1 MARTRKGETGTDA
14 AAPDEDSAIETLL
27 GDTAGEAAMP
37 PEPEIEAMSRE
48 EPESAA
54 APAPEESRKPVEPTH
69 RPEAVRRRSGF
80 LPTVLGGA
88 IAAGLGFGAATYVL
102 PRFWMPQVPADEIAT
117 VRDGLVQQATR
128 LDTLSKAM
136 DAAAADTTGA
146 DLASAQAAFAEQ
158 TDTALADLR
167 NGLSALDTRIA
178 ETGARLDDLDGRLS
192 ALEKRPAEGGA
203 ASATALDAFGR
214 EMEAFRADM
223 AAQKAALAEA
233 QAKVQAEAASAAET
247 MKAAVAEADRLRTEA
262 EETARAATA
271 RAALGRIQA
280 ALTAGGALD
289 PALVDLTGAGV
300 EVPPALAEQG
310 QGVPTL
316 EALRAAFPP
325 AARDALAASLRE
337 TASGSLW
344 DRTRAFLRT
353 QSGARSLAPREGAD
367 PDAVLSRTEG
377 ALAAGDLEAAIT
389 EIGALPKDGQ
399 ARMTEWVALAN
410 RRIAATSAAAALAAE
425 LK

>member
-14 AAPDEDSAIETLL
+14 VTPDEDSAIERPS
-27 GDTAGEAAMP
+27 GDAVDLAETP
-37 PEPEIEAMSRE
+37 PEPKPETVLRE

-54 APAPEESRKPVEPTH
+54 APAPEEARKPVEVAH
-69 RPEAVRRRSGF
+69 RPGAARRRGGF

-102 PRFWMPQVPADEIAT
+102 PRFWTPQVPADEIAA
-117 VRDGLVQQATR
+117 VRGDLVQQGAR
-128 LDTLSKAM
+128 LDVLSKAV
-136 DAAAADTTGA
+136 DAAAADTTDAG
-146 DLASAQAAFAEQ
+146 LASAQAAFAERA
-158 TDTALADLR
+158 DTALADIR

-178 ETGARLDDLDGRLS
+178 DAGARLDALDQRLA

-214 EMEAFRADM
+214 EMEAFRAEM
-223 AAQKAALAEA
+223 AAQKVALAEA

-247 MKAAVAEADRLRTEA
+247 MKAAVAEADRLRSAA
-262 EETARAATA
+262 EETARAATG

-289 PALVDLTGAGV
+289 PALADLRGAGV

-344 DRTRAFLRT
+344 DRTLAFLRT

-367 PDAVLSRTEG
+367 PDAILSRAEA

-389 EIGALPKDGQ
+389 EIGALPKGGQ

-410 RRIAATSAAAALAAE
+410 RRIAATSAAAMLAAE

>member
-1 MARTRKGETGTDA
+1 MARTRKGETGTDVA
-14 AAPDEDSAIETLL
+14 TPDEDSVIETHV
-27 GDTAGEAAMP
+27 DDATDVAAVP
-37 PEPEIEAMSRE
+37 PEPVPETAPWQ
-48 EPESAA
+48 EPETAA
-54 APAPEESRKPVEPTH
+54 APAPEEPRKPVEAPH
-69 RPEAVRRRSGF
+69 RPGAARRRGGF

-102 PRFWMPQVPADEIAT
+102 PRFWTPQVPTDEIAT
-117 VRDGLVQQATR
+117 VRDGLVQQGAR
-128 LDTLSKAM
+128 LDTLSKAV

-158 TDTALADLR
+158 TGAALADLR
-167 NGLSALDTRIA
+167 DGLSALDTRIA
-178 ETGARLDDLDGRLS
+178 DTGARLDALDQRLA
-192 ALEKRPAEGGA
+192 ALEKRPAAGGA

-214 EMEAFRADM
+214 EMEAFRSEM
-223 AAQKAALAEA
+223 ATQKAALAEA

-262 EETARAATA
+262 EETARAATG

-289 PALVDLTGAGV
+289 PALADLRGAGV

-344 DRTRAFLRT
+344 DRTLAFLRT

-367 PDAVLSRTEG
+367 PDAVLSRAEA
-377 ALAAGDLEAAIT
+377 ALAAGDLQAAIT
-389 EIGALPKDGQ
+389 EIGTLPKDGQ

>member
-14 AAPDEDSAIETLL
+14 STPDEDSAIGAPL
-27 GDTAGEAAMP
+27 GDTPGMAAMP
-37 PEPEIEAMSRE
+37 PEPEFEATPRE
-48 EPESAA
+48 PPEPEA
-54 APAPEESRKPVEPTH
+54 APAPEETRRSVAEPP
-69 RPEAVRRRSGF
+69 RPEAARRRGGF
-80 LPTVLGGA
+80 LPTVLGGV

-102 PRFWMPQVPADEIAT
+102 PRFWAPQVPIDEIAA
-117 VRDGLVQQATR
+117 VRDGLVQQAIR
-128 LDTLSKAM
+128 LDTLSKAV
-136 DAAAADTTGA
+136 DAAAADTSGA

-158 TDTALADLR
+158 TGTALADLR

-178 ETGARLDDLDGRLS
+178 DTGARLDALDQRLA

-214 EMEAFRADM
+214 EMDAFRAER
-223 AAQKAALAEA
+223 AAQKTALASA
-233 QAKVQAEAASAAET
+233 QAKVQAEAASAAEA
-247 MKAAVAEADRLRTEA
+247 MKTAVAEADRLRTEA
-262 EETARAATA
+262 EATARAAMA

-289 PALVDLTGAGV
+289 PALADLKGAGV

-344 DRTRAFLRT
+344 DRTLAFLQT

-367 PDAVLSRTEG
+367 PDAILSRAEA

-389 EIGALPKDGQ
+389 EIGALPADGQ

-410 RRIAATSAAAALAAE
+410 RRIAATAAAAALAAE
-425 LK
+425 LM